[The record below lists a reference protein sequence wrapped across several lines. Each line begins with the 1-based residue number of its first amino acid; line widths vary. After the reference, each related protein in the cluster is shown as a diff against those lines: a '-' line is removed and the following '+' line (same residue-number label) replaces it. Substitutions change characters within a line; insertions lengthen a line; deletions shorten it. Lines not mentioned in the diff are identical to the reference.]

1 MRSPLSDRVR
11 NVEALDRLG
20 RGGRRAALRLFG
32 PLDSAV
38 LLLNGKRAFP
48 PIHLRREVGPLTTFE
63 SAAGEFAALLA
74 VLGRMK
80 PRSRILDVGC
90 GCGSVAIAIR
100 DRLSPSGRYYGLEVD
115 RRAIEWCSRH
125 LANERFRFQHHD
137 YWNALYNPA
146 GTRFLPLALGNAE
159 ADIVLM
165 KSVLTHVLPEDA
177 TFYFEETARVLRPS
191 GTALITVYLY
201 EASDAV
207 VTELCPHDAGNY
219 RYRRKAAPES
229 VIAFKREWLAEQI
242 SRAGLSFDLHPGFW
256 RTSDF
261 GGDSGGATHQD
272 LLVVR
277 RA

>member
-1 MRSPLSDRVR
+1 MKTLLSDRVR
-11 NVEALDRLG
+11 NVKALDRLG
-20 RGGRRAALRLFG
+20 RGGRSAALRLFG

-38 LLLNGKRAFP
+38 LRLNRKRAFP
-48 PIHLRREVGPLTTFE
+48 PIHLRREVGPLPTFE
-63 SAAGEFAALLA
+63 IAAGEFAALLA
-74 VLGRMK
+74 VFGRMT
-80 PRSRILDVGC
+80 PRSRIIDIGC

-100 DRLSPSGRYYGLEVD
+100 DRLGPSGRYYGLDVD

-125 LANERFRFQHHD
+125 LANERFRFKHHD
-137 YWNALYNPA
+137 YWNALSNPA
-146 GTRFLPLALGNAE
+146 GTRFLPLAPGDAE

-177 TFYFEETARVLRPS
+177 TFYFEETARVLRPG

-201 EASDAV
+201 EDGDAV
-207 VTELCPHDAGNY
+207 ITDLCPHDAGNY

-229 VIAFKREWLAEQI
+229 TIAFKRDWLDEQI

-256 RTSDF
+256 RASAF
-261 GGDSGGATHQD
+261 GGDSRGATHQD
-272 LLVVR
+272 LLIVR